1 MQAPKEKAYFIHP
14 RKTMAVE
21 KGEEV
26 KKEVVRKFNVA
37 EASVEGIPFN
47 TNSRVT
53 AATPGGAEAA
63 AGRNAS
69 GIVQ

>member
-1 MQAPKEKAYFIHP
+1 
-14 RKTMAVE
+14 MAVE

-47 TNSRVT
+47 TNSRVI

-63 AGRNAS
+63 AGLLL
-69 GIVQ
+69 